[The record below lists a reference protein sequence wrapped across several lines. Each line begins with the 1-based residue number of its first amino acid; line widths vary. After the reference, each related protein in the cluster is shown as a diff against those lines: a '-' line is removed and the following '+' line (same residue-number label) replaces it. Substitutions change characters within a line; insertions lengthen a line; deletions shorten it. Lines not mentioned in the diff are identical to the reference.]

1 MDFAGKENRVVPGR
15 VPGGSGTGA
24 GQEGCGAIERR
35 GNGVVL
41 GRVLGGMEGRP
52 RVGEEGRVWG
62 GPGAG
67 VKRIPRVGRRSREG
81 GIGVC
86 GTGLW
91 PGEER
96 MEGRAVPGFGA
107 VPESKGSR
115 LG

>member
-86 GTGLW
+86 AWWYRVMARGGADG
-91 PGEER
+91 GE
-96 MEGRAVPGFGA
+96 
-107 VPESKGSR
+107 GSPR
-115 LG
+115 VRGGP